1 MKTPP
6 MMMGGGMGGPPPFGA
21 RNGGISGGGRSGGDG
36 GRRPRRER
44 SLEEIMKTVWLTP
57 ENAAFSRKNGLLYLS
72 LEGREIRVSLR
83 RDFPFEELWS
93 YISVLDG
100 EEEEVGMI
108 RSVDLFGD
116 ETRTLLTEELERR
129 YYAPVILHI
138 VSLKERYGFSYWKVD
153 TADGKMEFTLHD
165 TYKSLIHIDAKRV
178 ILLDVDGN
186 RFEIPDV
193 SALDRRSYRKI
204 ELYL

>member
-1 MKTPP
+1 MMKTPP
-6 MMMGGGMGGPPPFGA
+6 MMGRGHAPFGGA
-21 RNGGISGGGRSGGDG
+21 NGFSGGHGAHRSH
-36 GRRPRRER
+36 RER
-44 SLEEIMKTVWLTP
+44 SLEEIKKTVWLTP
-57 ENAAFSRKNGLLYLS
+57 ENASFERREGLLWLT
-72 LEGREIRVSLR
+72 LDGKETRVSLR

-93 YISVLDG
+93 YISVLNA

-108 RSVDLFGD
+108 RSLDLFEG
-116 ETRTLLTEELERR
+116 ETETLLRDELERR
-129 YYAPVILHI
+129 YYSPVILHI
-138 VSLKERYGFSYWKVD
+138 HSLKERYGFSYWKVE
-153 TADGKMEFTLHD
+153 TAEGEMEFTLHD

-178 ILLDVDGN
+178 IILDVDGN

>member
-6 MMMGGGMGGPPPFGA
+6 MPGGYGGPPPFGMS
-21 RNGGISGGGRSGGDG
+21 NGFSGGGRSGGGDV
-36 GRRPRRER
+36 RHRPHRER

-57 ENAAFSRKNGLLYLS
+57 ENATFARKNGLLWLT
-72 LEGREIRVSLR
+72 LDGKETRVSLR

-93 YISVLDG
+93 YLSVLNT
-100 EEEEVGMI
+100 EEEEIGMI
-108 RSVDLFGD
+108 RSLDLFGE
-116 ETRTLLTEELERR
+116 ETAALLREELERR
-129 YYAPVILHI
+129 YYSPVILRI
-138 VSLKERYGFSYWKVD
+138 NSLKERYGFSYWKVK
-153 TADGKMEFTLHD
+153 TAEGEMEFTLHD
-165 TYKSLIHIDAKRV
+165 TYKSLIRIDAKRV